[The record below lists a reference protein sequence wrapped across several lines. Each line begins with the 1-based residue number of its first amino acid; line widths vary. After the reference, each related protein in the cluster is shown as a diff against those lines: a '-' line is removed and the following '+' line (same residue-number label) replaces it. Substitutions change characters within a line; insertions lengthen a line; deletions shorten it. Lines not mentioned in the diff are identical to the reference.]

1 VGLGAGRW
9 RVTAIAL
16 ALLLAGCAGTP
27 RDSAGQVT
35 APATTDTFSVRVG
48 DCLDRLPSESTD
60 ALALLPCGQPH
71 FWEAFAST
79 ALTGTDYPGPSA
91 VRGQAEEACDAAFAG
106 FVGVPK
112 KKSKLGITM
121 LTPTKET
128 WTQAADRQVICL
140 VGSPNGNI
148 TGTVKGSAR

>member
-1 VGLGAGRW
+1 
-9 RVTAIAL
+9 
-16 ALLLAGCAGTP
+16 
-27 RDSAGQVT
+27 
-35 APATTDTFSVRVG
+35 
-48 DCLDRLPSESTD
+48 
-60 ALALLPCGQPH
+60 
-71 FWEAFAST
+71 
-79 ALTGTDYPGPSA
+79 
-91 VRGQAEEACDAAFAG
+91 
-106 FVGVPK
+106 VPK